1 MTGETDL
8 GVMLQTMSP
17 VLNAG
22 EFVFCSFPGSLYGD
36 HSNLSPVA
44 AVAEPEG
51 LTLVLPRSIADEHRF
66 NYDAVFKC
74 ITLMVHSS
82 LEAVGLT
89 AAVSTRLASAGISA
103 NMIAGFYHDHVY
115 VDEADALRAMQVLGD
130 MAAES

>member
-17 VLNAG
+17 VLNAD
-22 EFVFCSFPGSLYGD
+22 EFVFCSFPGSHYGD

-51 LTLVLPRSIADEHRF
+51 LTLVLPRSQADEHGLS
-66 NYDAVFKC
+66 YDAVFKC

-89 AAVSTRLASAGISA
+89 AAVSTCLASAGISA

-115 VDEADALRAMQVLGD
+115 VDEADALQAMQVLGD